1 MSANELP
8 IACNLTPPEFQ
19 IRRTELLGTFRE
31 ALLETR
37 ELDDGF
43 AFRFP
48 ADEKWIT
55 GLAQLITFERECC
68 PFLRFELQVE
78 AANGPVW
85 LELTGPEGTK
95 DFLKSLFAE

>member
-1 MSANELP
+1 MSANDLP
-8 IACNLTPPEFQ
+8 IACKLTPPEFQ
-19 IRRTELLGTFRE
+19 IRRAELLGTFRE
-31 ALLETR
+31 ALLETK

-48 ADEKWIT
+48 SDEKWIT
-55 GLAQLITFERECC
+55 SLAQLIAFERACC

-85 LELTGPEGTK
+85 LQLTGPEGTK
-95 DFLKSLFAE
+95 DFLKTLFAE

>member
-19 IRRTELLGTFRE
+19 IRRAELLGTFRE

-48 ADEKWIT
+48 SGEKWIA

-85 LELTGPEGTK
+85 LEITGPEGTK

>member
-8 IACNLTPPEFQ
+8 IACNLTEPQFQ
-19 IRRTELLGTFRE
+19 IRRAELLGTFRE

-43 AFRFP
+43 GFRFP
-48 ADEKWIT
+48 SNEKWIT
-55 GLAQLITFERECC
+55 SLGQFIAFERACC

-95 DFLKSLFAE
+95 DFLKFLFAE